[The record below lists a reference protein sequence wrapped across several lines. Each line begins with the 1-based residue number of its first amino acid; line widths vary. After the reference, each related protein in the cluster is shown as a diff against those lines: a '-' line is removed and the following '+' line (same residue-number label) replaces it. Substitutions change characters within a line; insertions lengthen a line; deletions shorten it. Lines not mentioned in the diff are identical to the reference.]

1 MASSASE
8 RGDCVTFS
16 VRLPKIPDLPEAADA
31 NDTEGCIQCQLGSKL
46 VLFITGEC
54 HWMCDYCPLS
64 ENRREIDWMFA
75 NERRVEVG
83 DWDAVIEE
91 ARAMNATGAG
101 ITGGDPVMARERVL
115 EACRRLKAEFGTG
128 FHLHMYTSIPFRPA
142 WAAEFAE
149 AGLDEIRFHFLDL
162 KPEKYSET
170 MAACV
175 EAGML
180 TGVEIP
186 CEPDKEEELMELLE
200 TMRDMPVQFLNLNE
214 LEITVGNH
222 DNMEVRGFNLSDEIT
237 AGAAGSAEVA
247 TRMRDRVMAAQIGSP
262 APFDGVTRE
271 PYGYHLKFCT
281 ATYKDS
287 GQLRRRF
294 LRRGEHTISPHEI
307 LTEDGT
313 LVFGAID
320 CEAGDAADWIEEIHE
335 ETGLPRRFILFDE
348 ENGRIELPLSMA
360 EELVGAIDAPIAL
373 VEVHP
378 THERLEMTVVY
389 LNEDVGKE
397 QFDEPTE

>member
-1 MASSASE
+1 M
-8 RGDCVTFS
+8 TFS
-16 VRLPKIPDLPEAADA
+16 VRLPNVPDLPEPAIAD
-31 NDTEGCIQCQLGSKL
+31 DTEGCIQCQMGSKL
-46 VLFITGEC
+46 VLFITGHC

-75 NERRVEVG
+75 NERRVEIG

-115 EACRRLKAEFGTG
+115 EACKILKNEFGDD
-128 FHLHMYTSIPFRPA
+128 FHLHMYTSIPFKA
-142 WAAEFAE
+142 EWANDFAE

-162 KPEKYSET
+162 ESEKYTET

-175 EAGML
+175 ESGML

-186 CEPDKEEELMELLE
+186 CEPDKENELMQLLE

-222 DNMEVRGFNLSDEIT
+222 DNMELRGFNLSDEIT
-237 AGAAGSAEVA
+237 AGAAGSGELA
-247 TRMRDRVMAAQIGSP
+247 TRMRDRVMAASIGAADP
-262 APFDGVTRE
+262 EDGTVRE
-271 PYGYHLKFCT
+271 PYPYHLKFCT

-294 LRRGEHTISPHEI
+294 IRRGEHTISPHEI

-313 LVFGAID
+313 LLFGAVD
-320 CEAGDAADWIEEIHE
+320 CSLEDSEEWIEEIHT
-335 ETGLPRRFILFDE
+335 ETGLPRRFMLYDSDNE
-348 ENGRIELPLSMA
+348 RIELPLSMA
-360 EELVGAIDAPIAL
+360 EELVGEIEAPISL

-389 LNEDVGKE
+389 LNR
-397 QFDEPTE
+397 

>member
-1 MASSASE
+1 M
-8 RGDCVTFS
+8 TFS
-16 VRLPKIPDLPEAADA
+16 VRLPNVPDLPEPAIAD
-31 NDTEGCIQCQLGSKL
+31 DTEGCIQCQMGSKL
-46 VLFITGEC
+46 VLFITGHC

-75 NERRVEVG
+75 NERRVEIG

-115 EACRRLKAEFGTG
+115 EACKILKNEFGDD
-128 FHLHMYTSIPFRPA
+128 FHIHMYTSIPFKA
-142 WAAEFAE
+142 EWAKDFAE

-162 KPEKYSET
+162 ESEKYTET

-175 EAGML
+175 ESGML

-186 CEPDKEEELMELLE
+186 CEPDKENELMELLE

-237 AGAAGSAEVA
+237 AGAAGSGELA
-247 TRMRDRVMAAQIGSP
+247 TRMRDRVMAASIGAADP
-262 APFDGVTRE
+262 EDGTVRE
-271 PYGYHLKFCT
+271 PYPYHLKYCT

-294 LRRGEHTISPHEI
+294 IRRGEHTISPHEI

-313 LVFGAID
+313 LLFGAID
-320 CEAGDAADWIEEIHE
+320 CAQEESDDWIDEIHS
-335 ETGLPRRFILFDE
+335 ETGLPKRFMLYDSDNE
-348 ENGRIELPLSMA
+348 RIELPLSMA
-360 EELVGAIDAPIAL
+360 EELVGEIEAPISL

-389 LNEDVGKE
+389 LNR
-397 QFDEPTE
+397 

>member
-1 MASSASE
+1 M
-8 RGDCVTFS
+8 TFS
-16 VRLPKIPDLPEAADA
+16 VRLPNVPDLPEPAIAD
-31 NDTEGCIQCQLGSKL
+31 DTEGCIQCQMGSKL
-46 VLFITGEC
+46 VLFITGHC

-75 NERRVEVG
+75 NERRVDIG

-115 EACRRLKAEFGTG
+115 EACKILKNEFGND
-128 FHLHMYTSIPFRPA
+128 FHLHMYTSIPFKA
-142 WAAEFAE
+142 EWAQDFAE
-149 AGLDEIRFHFLDL
+149 AGLDEIRFHFLNL
-162 KPEKYSET
+162 ESEKYTET

-175 EAGML
+175 ESGML

-186 CEPDKEEELMELLE
+186 CEPDKENELMQLLE

-222 DNMEVRGFNLSDEIT
+222 DNMELRGFNLSDEIT
-237 AGAAGSAEVA
+237 AGAAGSGELA
-247 TRMRDRVMAAQIGSP
+247 TRMRDRVMAASIG
-262 APFDGVTRE
+262 APDPEEGTVRE
-271 PYGYHLKFCT
+271 PYPYHLKFCT

-294 LRRGEHTISPHEI
+294 IRRGEHTISPHEI

-313 LVFGAID
+313 LLFGAVD
-320 CEAGDAADWIEEIHE
+320 CSMEDSEEWIEEIHT
-335 ETGLPRRFILFDE
+335 ETGLPRRFMLYDT
-348 ENGRIELPLSMA
+348 ENERIELPLSMA
-360 EELVGAIDAPIAL
+360 EELVGEIDAPISL

-389 LNEDVGKE
+389 LNR
-397 QFDEPTE
+397 

>member
-1 MASSASE
+1 M
-8 RGDCVTFS
+8 TFS
-16 VRLPKIPDLPEAADA
+16 VRLPNVPDLPEPAIAD
-31 NDTEGCIQCQLGSKL
+31 DTEGCIQCQMGSKL
-46 VLFITGEC
+46 VLFITGHC

-75 NERRVEVG
+75 NERRVEIG

-115 EACRRLKAEFGTG
+115 EACKILKNEFGND
-128 FHLHMYTSIPFRPA
+128 FHLHMYTSIPFKA
-142 WAAEFAE
+142 EWAQDFAE

-162 KPEKYSET
+162 ESEKYTET

-175 EAGML
+175 ESGIL

-186 CEPDKEEELMELLE
+186 CEPDKENELMELLE

-222 DNMEVRGFNLSDEIT
+222 DNMELRGFNLSDEIT
-237 AGAAGSAEVA
+237 AGAAGSGELA
-247 TRMRDRVMAAQIGSP
+247 TRMRDRVMAASIGAADP
-262 APFDGVTRE
+262 EEGTVRE
-271 PYGYHLKFCT
+271 PYPYHLKFCT

-294 LRRGEHTISPHEI
+294 IRRGEHTISPHEI

-313 LVFGAID
+313 LLFGAID
-320 CEAGDAADWIEEIHE
+320 CAQEESDDWIDEIHS
-335 ETGLPRRFILFDE
+335 ETGLPKRFMLYDSDNE
-348 ENGRIELPLSMA
+348 RIELPLSMA
-360 EELVGAIDAPIAL
+360 EELVGEIDAPISL

-389 LNEDVGKE
+389 LNR
-397 QFDEPTE
+397 

>member
-1 MASSASE
+1 M
-8 RGDCVTFS
+8 TFS
-16 VRLPKIPDLPEAADA
+16 VRLPNVPDLPEPAIAD
-31 NDTEGCIQCQLGSKL
+31 DTEGCIQCQMGSKL
-46 VLFITGEC
+46 VLFITGHC

-75 NERRVEVG
+75 NERRVEIG

-115 EACRRLKAEFGTG
+115 QACKILKNEFGDD
-128 FHLHMYTSIPFRPA
+128 FHLHMYTSIPFKA
-142 WAAEFAE
+142 EWARDFAE

-162 KPEKYSET
+162 ESEKYTET
-170 MAACV
+170 MSACV
-175 EAGML
+175 ESGML

-186 CEPDKEEELMELLE
+186 CEPDKENELMQLLE

-237 AGAAGSAEVA
+237 AGAAGSGELA
-247 TRMRDRVMAAQIGSP
+247 TRMRDRVMAASIG
-262 APFDGVTRE
+262 APDPEDGTVRE
-271 PYGYHLKFCT
+271 PYPYHLKFCT

-294 LRRGEHTISPHEI
+294 IRRGEHTISPHEI

-313 LVFGAID
+313 LLFGAVD
-320 CEAGDAADWIEEIHE
+320 CSLEDSEEWIEEIHT
-335 ETGLPRRFILFDE
+335 ETGLPRRFMLYDSDNE
-348 ENGRIELPLSMA
+348 RIELPLSMA
-360 EELVGAIDAPIAL
+360 EELVGEIEAPISL

-389 LNEDVGKE
+389 LNR
-397 QFDEPTE
+397 

>member
-1 MASSASE
+1 M
-8 RGDCVTFS
+8 TFS
-16 VRLPKIPDLPEAADA
+16 VRLPNVPDLPEPAIAE
-31 NDTEGCIQCQLGSKL
+31 DTEGCIQCQMGSKL
-46 VLFITGEC
+46 VLFITGHC

-75 NERRVEVG
+75 NERRVDIG
-83 DWDAVIEE
+83 DWQAVIEE

-101 ITGGDPVMARERVL
+101 ITGGDPVMARDRVL
-115 EACRRLKAEFGTG
+115 EACKILKNEFGND
-128 FHLHMYTSIPFRPA
+128 FHLHMYTSIPFKA
-142 WAAEFAE
+142 EWANDFAE
-149 AGLDEIRFHFLDL
+149 AGLDEIRFHFLDM
-162 KPEKYSET
+162 ESQKYTQT

-175 EAGML
+175 ESGML

-186 CEPDKEEELMELLE
+186 CEPDKENELMELLE

-237 AGAAGSAEVA
+237 AGAAGSGELA
-247 TRMRDRVMAAQIGSP
+247 TRMRDRVMAASIG
-262 APFDGVTRE
+262 APDPEEGTVRE
-271 PYGYHLKFCT
+271 PYPYHLKFCT

-294 LRRGEHTISPHEI
+294 IRRGEHTISPHEI

-313 LVFGAID
+313 LLFGAVD
-320 CEAGDAADWIEEIHE
+320 CSMEDSEEWIEEIHT
-335 ETGLPRRFILFDE
+335 ETGLPRRFMLYDS
-348 ENGRIELPLSMA
+348 ENERIELPLSMA
-360 EELVGAIDAPIAL
+360 EELVGEIEAPISL

-389 LNEDVGKE
+389 LNR
-397 QFDEPTE
+397 

>member
-1 MASSASE
+1 M
-8 RGDCVTFS
+8 TFS
-16 VRLPKIPDLPEAADA
+16 VRLPNVPDLPEPAIAD
-31 NDTEGCIQCQLGSKL
+31 DTEGCIQCQMGSKL
-46 VLFITGEC
+46 VLFITGHC

-75 NERRVEVG
+75 NERRVEIG

-115 EACRRLKAEFGTG
+115 EACKILKNEFGDN
-128 FHLHMYTSIPFRPA
+128 FHLHMYTSIPFKA
-142 WAAEFAE
+142 EWAKDFAE

-162 KPEKYSET
+162 ESEKYTET

-175 EAGML
+175 ESGML

-186 CEPDKEEELMELLE
+186 CEPDKENELMDLLE

-222 DNMEVRGFNLSDEIT
+222 DNMELRGFNLSDEIT
-237 AGAAGSAEVA
+237 AGAAGSGELA
-247 TRMRDRVMAAQIGSP
+247 TRMRDRVMAASIG
-262 APFDGVTRE
+262 APDPEEGTVRK
-271 PYGYHLKFCT
+271 PYPYHLKFCT

-294 LRRGEHTISPHEI
+294 IRRGEHTISPHEI

-313 LVFGAID
+313 LLFGAVD
-320 CEAGDAADWIEEIHE
+320 CSLEDSEEWIEEIHT
-335 ETGLPRRFILFDE
+335 ETGLPRRFMLYDS
-348 ENGRIELPLSMA
+348 ENERIELPLSMA
-360 EELVGAIDAPIAL
+360 EELVGEIDAPISL

-389 LNEDVGKE
+389 LNR
-397 QFDEPTE
+397 

>member
-1 MASSASE
+1 M
-8 RGDCVTFS
+8 TFS
-16 VRLPKIPDLPEAADA
+16 VRLPNVPDLPEPAIAD
-31 NDTEGCIQCQLGSKL
+31 DTEGCIQCQMGSKL
-46 VLFITGEC
+46 VLFITGHC

-75 NERRVEVG
+75 NERRVDIG

-115 EACRRLKAEFGTG
+115 EACKILKNEFGND
-128 FHLHMYTSIPFRPA
+128 FHLHMYTSIPFKA
-142 WAAEFAE
+142 EWAQDFAE

-162 KPEKYSET
+162 ESEKYTET
-170 MAACV
+170 MVACV
-175 EAGML
+175 ESGML

-186 CEPDKEEELMELLE
+186 CEPDKENELMELLE

-222 DNMEVRGFNLSDEIT
+222 DNMELRGFNLSDEIT
-237 AGAAGSAEVA
+237 AGAAGSGELA
-247 TRMRDRVMAAQIGSP
+247 TRMRDRVMAASIGAADP
-262 APFDGVTRE
+262 EDGTVRE
-271 PYGYHLKFCT
+271 PYPYHLKFCT

-294 LRRGEHTISPHEI
+294 IRRGEHTISPHEI

-313 LVFGAID
+313 LLFGAVD
-320 CEAGDAADWIEEIHE
+320 CSLEDSEEWIEEIHT
-335 ETGLPRRFILFDE
+335 ETGLPRRFMLYDSDNE
-348 ENGRIELPLSMA
+348 RIELPLSMA
-360 EELVGAIDAPIAL
+360 EELVGEIEAPISL

-389 LNEDVGKE
+389 LNR
-397 QFDEPTE
+397 

>member
-1 MASSASE
+1 M
-8 RGDCVTFS
+8 TFS
-16 VRLPKIPDLPEAADA
+16 VRLPNVPDLPEPAIAE
-31 NDTEGCIQCQLGSKL
+31 DTEGCIQCQMGSKL
-46 VLFITGEC
+46 VLFITGHC

-75 NERRVEVG
+75 NERRVDIG
-83 DWDAVIEE
+83 DWQAVIEE

-101 ITGGDPVMARERVL
+101 ITGGDPVMARDRVL
-115 EACRRLKAEFGTG
+115 EACKILKNEFGDD
-128 FHLHMYTSIPFRPA
+128 FHLHMYTSIPFKA
-142 WAAEFAE
+142 EWANDFAE
-149 AGLDEIRFHFLDL
+149 AGLDEIRFHFLDMES
-162 KPEKYSET
+162 EKYTQT

-175 EAGML
+175 ESGML

-186 CEPDKEEELMELLE
+186 CEPDKEDELMELLE

-237 AGAAGSAEVA
+237 AGAAGSGELA
-247 TRMRDRVMAAQIGSP
+247 TRMRDRVMAASIGAADP
-262 APFDGVTRE
+262 EDGTVRE
-271 PYGYHLKFCT
+271 PYPYHLKFCT

-294 LRRGEHTISPHEI
+294 IRRGEHTISPHEI

-313 LVFGAID
+313 LLFGAVD
-320 CEAGDAADWIEEIHE
+320 CSQEDSEGWIEEIHT
-335 ETGLPRRFILFDE
+335 ETGLPRRFMLYDS
-348 ENGRIELPLSMA
+348 ENERIELPLSMA
-360 EELVGAIDAPIAL
+360 EELVGDIDAPISL

-389 LNEDVGKE
+389 LNR
-397 QFDEPTE
+397 

>member
-1 MASSASE
+1 M
-8 RGDCVTFS
+8 TFS
-16 VRLPKIPDLPEAADA
+16 VRLPNVPDLPEPAIAD
-31 NDTEGCIQCQLGSKL
+31 DTEGCIQCQMGSKL
-46 VLFITGEC
+46 VLFITGHC

-75 NERRVEVG
+75 NERRVEIG

-115 EACRRLKAEFGTG
+115 EACKILKNEFGND
-128 FHLHMYTSIPFRPA
+128 FHLHMYTSIPFKA
-142 WAAEFAE
+142 DWANDFAE

-162 KPEKYSET
+162 ESEKYTET
-170 MAACV
+170 MAACI
-175 EAGML
+175 ESGML

-186 CEPDKEEELMELLE
+186 CEPDKENELMQLLE

-222 DNMEVRGFNLSDEIT
+222 DNMELRGFNLSDEIT
-237 AGAAGSAEVA
+237 AGAAGSGELA
-247 TRMRDRVMAAQIGSP
+247 TRMRDRVMAASIGAADP
-262 APFDGVTRE
+262 EDGTVRE
-271 PYGYHLKFCT
+271 PYPYHLKFCT

-294 LRRGEHTISPHEI
+294 IRRGEHTISPHEI

-313 LVFGAID
+313 LLFGAVD
-320 CEAGDAADWIEEIHE
+320 CSMEDSEEWIEEIHT
-335 ETGLPRRFILFDE
+335 ETGLPRRFMLYDS
-348 ENGRIELPLSMA
+348 ENERIELPLSMA
-360 EELVGAIDAPIAL
+360 EELVGEIEAPISL

-389 LNEDVGKE
+389 LNR
-397 QFDEPTE
+397 

>member
-1 MASSASE
+1 M
-8 RGDCVTFS
+8 TFS
-16 VRLPKIPDLPEAADA
+16 VRLPNVPDLPEAAIAD
-31 NDTEGCIQCQLGSKL
+31 DTEGCIQCQMGSKL
-46 VLFITGEC
+46 VLFITGHC

-75 NERRVEVG
+75 NERRVDIG
-83 DWDAVIEE
+83 DWQAVIEE

-115 EACRRLKAEFGTG
+115 EACKILKNEFGND
-128 FHLHMYTSIPFRPA
+128 FHLHMYTSIPFKTE
-142 WAAEFAE
+142 WATDFAE

-162 KPEKYSET
+162 KSEKYTET
-170 MAACV
+170 MAACI
-175 EAGML
+175 ESGML

-186 CEPDKEEELMELLE
+186 CEPDKENELMELLE

-237 AGAAGSAEVA
+237 AGAAGSGELA
-247 TRMRDRVMAAQIGSP
+247 TRMRDRVMAASIGAADP
-262 APFDGVTRE
+262 EDGTVRE
-271 PYGYHLKFCT
+271 PYPYHLKFCT

-294 LRRGEHTISPHEI
+294 IRRGEHTISPHEI

-313 LVFGAID
+313 LLFGAID
-320 CEAGDAADWIEEIHE
+320 CEQEDSESWIEEIHT
-335 ETGLPRRFILFDE
+335 ETGLPRRFMLYDSKNE
-348 ENGRIELPLSMA
+348 RIELPLSIA
-360 EELVGAIDAPIAL
+360 EELVDEIDAPICL

-389 LNEDVGKE
+389 LNR
-397 QFDEPTE
+397 

>member
-1 MASSASE
+1 M
-8 RGDCVTFS
+8 TFS
-16 VRLPKIPDLPEAADA
+16 VRLPNVPDLPEPAIAD
-31 NDTEGCIQCQLGSKL
+31 DTEGCIQCQMGSKL
-46 VLFITGEC
+46 VLFITGHC

-75 NERRVEVG
+75 NERRVEIG

-115 EACRRLKAEFGTG
+115 ESCKILKNEFGND
-128 FHLHMYTSIPFRPA
+128 FHLHMYTSIPFKA
-142 WAAEFAE
+142 EWAKDFAE

-162 KPEKYSET
+162 ESEKYTET

-175 EAGML
+175 ESGML

-186 CEPDKEEELMELLE
+186 CEPDKENELMQLLE

-222 DNMEVRGFNLSDEIT
+222 DNMELRGFNLSDEIT
-237 AGAAGSAEVA
+237 AGAAGSGELA
-247 TRMRDRVMAAQIGSP
+247 TRMRDRVMAASIG
-262 APFDGVTRE
+262 APDPEEGTVRE
-271 PYGYHLKFCT
+271 PYPYHLKFCT

-294 LRRGEHTISPHEI
+294 IRRGEHTISPHEI

-313 LVFGAID
+313 LLFGAVD
-320 CEAGDAADWIEEIHE
+320 CSLEDSEEWIEEIHT
-335 ETGLPRRFILFDE
+335 ETGLPRRFMLYDSDNE
-348 ENGRIELPLSMA
+348 RIELPLSMA
-360 EELVGAIDAPIAL
+360 EELVGEIEAPISL

-389 LNEDVGKE
+389 LNR
-397 QFDEPTE
+397 

>member
-1 MASSASE
+1 M
-8 RGDCVTFS
+8 TFS
-16 VRLPKIPDLPEAADA
+16 VRLPNVPDLPEPAIAE
-31 NDTEGCIQCQLGSKL
+31 DTEGCIQCQMGSKL
-46 VLFITGEC
+46 VLFITGHC

-75 NERRVEVG
+75 NERRVDIG
-83 DWDAVIEE
+83 DWQAVIEE

-101 ITGGDPVMARERVL
+101 ITGGDPVMARDRVL
-115 EACRRLKAEFGTG
+115 EACKILKNEFGND
-128 FHLHMYTSIPFRPA
+128 FHLHMYTSIPFKA
-142 WAAEFAE
+142 EWANDFAE

-162 KPEKYSET
+162 ESEKYTET

-175 EAGML
+175 ESGML

-186 CEPDKEEELMELLE
+186 CEPDKENELMELLE

-237 AGAAGSAEVA
+237 AGAAGSGELA
-247 TRMRDRVMAAQIGSP
+247 TRMRDRVMAASIGAADP
-262 APFDGVTRE
+262 EDGAVRE
-271 PYGYHLKFCT
+271 PYPYHLKFCT

-294 LRRGEHTISPHEI
+294 IRRGEHTISPHEI

-313 LVFGAID
+313 LLFGAVD
-320 CEAGDAADWIEEIHE
+320 CSQEDSEGWIEEIHT
-335 ETGLPRRFILFDE
+335 ETGLPRRFMLYDS
-348 ENGRIELPLSMA
+348 ENERIELPLSMA
-360 EELVGAIDAPIAL
+360 EELVGEIDAPISL

-389 LNEDVGKE
+389 LNR
-397 QFDEPTE
+397 

>member
-1 MASSASE
+1 M
-8 RGDCVTFS
+8 TFS
-16 VRLPKIPDLPEAADA
+16 VRLPNVPDLPEPAIAD
-31 NDTEGCIQCQLGSKL
+31 DTEGCIQCQMGSKL
-46 VLFITGEC
+46 VLFITGHC

-75 NERRVEVG
+75 NERRVEIG

-115 EACRRLKAEFGTG
+115 EACKILKNEFGDD
-128 FHLHMYTSIPFRPA
+128 FHIHMYTSIPFKA
-142 WAAEFAE
+142 EWAKDFAE

-162 KPEKYSET
+162 ESEKYTET

-175 EAGML
+175 ESGML

-186 CEPDKEEELMELLE
+186 CEPDKENELMELLE
-200 TMRDMPVQFLNLNE
+200 TMRSMPVQFLNLNE

-222 DNMEVRGFNLSDEIT
+222 NNMELRGFNLSDEIT
-237 AGAAGSAEVA
+237 AGAAGSGELA
-247 TRMRDRVMAAQIGSP
+247 TRMRDRVMAASIG
-262 APFDGVTRE
+262 APDPEEGTVRE
-271 PYGYHLKFCT
+271 PYPYHLKFCT

-294 LRRGEHTISPHEI
+294 IRRGEHTISPHEI

-313 LVFGAID
+313 LLFGAVD
-320 CEAGDAADWIEEIHE
+320 CSPEDSEDWIEEIHT
-335 ETGLPRRFILFDE
+335 ETGLPRRFMLYDS
-348 ENGRIELPLSMA
+348 ENERIELPLSMA
-360 EELVGAIDAPIAL
+360 EELVGEIEAPISL

-389 LNEDVGKE
+389 LNR
-397 QFDEPTE
+397 

>member
-1 MASSASE
+1 M
-8 RGDCVTFS
+8 TFS
-16 VRLPKIPDLPEAADA
+16 VRLPNVPDLPEPAIAE
-31 NDTEGCIQCQLGSKL
+31 DTEGCIQCQMGSKL
-46 VLFITGEC
+46 VLFITGHC

-75 NERRVEVG
+75 NERRVDIG
-83 DWDAVIEE
+83 DWQAVIEE

-101 ITGGDPVMARERVL
+101 ITGGDPVMARDRVL
-115 EACRRLKAEFGTG
+115 EACKILKNEFGDD
-128 FHLHMYTSIPFRPA
+128 FHLHMYTSIPFKA
-142 WAAEFAE
+142 EWANDFAE
-149 AGLDEIRFHFLDL
+149 AGLDEIRFHFLDM
-162 KPEKYSET
+162 ESQKYTQT

-175 EAGML
+175 ESGML

-186 CEPDKEEELMELLE
+186 CEPDKENELMELLE

-237 AGAAGSAEVA
+237 AGAAGSGELA
-247 TRMRDRVMAAQIGSP
+247 TRMRDRVMAASIGAADP
-262 APFDGVTRE
+262 EDGAVRE
-271 PYGYHLKFCT
+271 PYPYHLKFCT

-294 LRRGEHTISPHEI
+294 IRRGEHTISPHEI

-313 LVFGAID
+313 LLFGAVD
-320 CEAGDAADWIEEIHE
+320 CSQEDSEGWIEEIHT
-335 ETGLPRRFILFDE
+335 ETGLPRRFMLYDS
-348 ENGRIELPLSMA
+348 ENERIELPLSMA
-360 EELVGAIDAPIAL
+360 EELVGEIDAPISL

-389 LNEDVGKE
+389 LNR
-397 QFDEPTE
+397 

>member
-1 MASSASE
+1 M
-8 RGDCVTFS
+8 TFS
-16 VRLPKIPDLPEAADA
+16 VRLPNVPDLPEPAIAE
-31 NDTEGCIQCQLGSKL
+31 DTEGCIQCQMGSKL
-46 VLFITGEC
+46 VLFITGHC

-75 NERRVEVG
+75 NERRVDIG
-83 DWDAVIEE
+83 DWQAVIEE

-101 ITGGDPVMARERVL
+101 ITGGDPVMARDRVL
-115 EACRRLKAEFGTG
+115 EACKILKNEFGND
-128 FHLHMYTSIPFRPA
+128 FHLHMYTSIPFKA
-142 WAAEFAE
+142 EWANDFAE
-149 AGLDEIRFHFLDL
+149 AGLDEIRFHFLDM
-162 KPEKYSET
+162 ESQKYTQT

-175 EAGML
+175 ESGML

-186 CEPDKEEELMELLE
+186 CEPDKENELMELLE

-237 AGAAGSAEVA
+237 AGAAGSGELA
-247 TRMRDRVMAAQIGSP
+247 TRMRDRVMAASIGAADP
-262 APFDGVTRE
+262 EDGAVRE
-271 PYGYHLKFCT
+271 PYPYHLKFCT

-294 LRRGEHTISPHEI
+294 IRRGEHTISPHEI

-313 LVFGAID
+313 LLFGAVD
-320 CEAGDAADWIEEIHE
+320 CSQEDSEGWIEEIHT
-335 ETGLPRRFILFDE
+335 ETGLPRRFMLYDS
-348 ENGRIELPLSMA
+348 ENERIELPLSMA
-360 EELVGAIDAPIAL
+360 EELVGEIDAPISL

-378 THERLEMTVVY
+378 THERLDMTVVY
-389 LNEDVGKE
+389 LNR
-397 QFDEPTE
+397 

>member
-1 MASSASE
+1 M
-8 RGDCVTFS
+8 TFS
-16 VRLPKIPDLPEAADA
+16 VRLPNVPDLPEAAIAD
-31 NDTEGCIQCQLGSKL
+31 DTEGCIQCQMGSKL
-46 VLFITGEC
+46 VLFITGHC

-75 NERRVEVG
+75 NERRVDIG
-83 DWDAVIEE
+83 DWQAVIEE

-115 EACRRLKAEFGTG
+115 EACKILKNEFGND
-128 FHLHMYTSIPFRPA
+128 FHLHMYTSIPFKTE
-142 WAAEFAE
+142 WATDFAE

-162 KPEKYSET
+162 KSEKYTET
-170 MAACV
+170 MAACI
-175 EAGML
+175 ESGML

-186 CEPDKEEELMELLE
+186 CEPDKENELMELLE

-237 AGAAGSAEVA
+237 AGAAGSGELA
-247 TRMRDRVMAAQIGSP
+247 TRMRDRVMAASIGAADP
-262 APFDGVTRE
+262 EDGTVRE
-271 PYGYHLKFCT
+271 PYPYHLKFCT

-294 LRRGEHTISPHEI
+294 IRRGEHTISPYEI

-313 LVFGAID
+313 LLFGAID
-320 CEAGDAADWIEEIHE
+320 CEQEDSESWIEEIHT
-335 ETGLPRRFILFDE
+335 ETGLPRRFMLYDS
-348 ENGRIELPLSMA
+348 ENERIELPLSIA
-360 EELVGAIDAPIAL
+360 EELVDEIDAPICL

-389 LNEDVGKE
+389 LNR
-397 QFDEPTE
+397 

>member
-1 MASSASE
+1 M
-8 RGDCVTFS
+8 TFS
-16 VRLPKIPDLPEAADA
+16 VRLPNVPDLPEPAIAD
-31 NDTEGCIQCQLGSKL
+31 DTEGCIQCQMGSKL
-46 VLFITGEC
+46 VLFITGHC

-75 NERRVEVG
+75 NERRVEIG

-115 EACRRLKAEFGTG
+115 EACKILKNEFGED
-128 FHLHMYTSIPFRPA
+128 FHLHMYTSIPFKA
-142 WAAEFAE
+142 EWAKDFAE

-162 KPEKYSET
+162 ESEKYTET
-170 MAACV
+170 MAACI
-175 EAGML
+175 ESGML

-186 CEPDKEEELMELLE
+186 CEPDKENELMQLLE

-222 DNMEVRGFNLSDEIT
+222 DNMELRGFNLSDEIT
-237 AGAAGSAEVA
+237 AGAAGSGELA
-247 TRMRDRVMAAQIGSP
+247 TRMRDRVMAASIGAADP
-262 APFDGVTRE
+262 EDGTVRE
-271 PYGYHLKFCT
+271 PYPYHLKFCT

-294 LRRGEHTISPHEI
+294 IRRGEHTISPHEI

-313 LVFGAID
+313 LLFGAVD
-320 CEAGDAADWIEEIHE
+320 CSLEDSEEWIEEIHT
-335 ETGLPRRFILFDE
+335 ETGLPRRFMLYDSDNE
-348 ENGRIELPLSMA
+348 RIELPLSMA
-360 EELVGAIDAPIAL
+360 EELVGEIEAPISL

-389 LNEDVGKE
+389 LNR
-397 QFDEPTE
+397 

>member
-1 MASSASE
+1 M
-8 RGDCVTFS
+8 TFS
-16 VRLPKIPDLPEAADA
+16 VRLPNVPDLPEPAIAD
-31 NDTEGCIQCQLGSKL
+31 DTEGCIQCQMGSKL
-46 VLFITGEC
+46 VLFITGHC

-75 NERRVEVG
+75 NERRVEIG

-115 EACRRLKAEFGTG
+115 EACKILKNEFGDD
-128 FHLHMYTSIPFRPA
+128 FHLHMYTSIPFKA
-142 WAAEFAE
+142 EWANDFAE

-162 KPEKYSET
+162 ESEKYTET

-175 EAGML
+175 ESGML

-186 CEPDKEEELMELLE
+186 CEPDKEIELMELLE

-222 DNMEVRGFNLSDEIT
+222 DNMELRGFNLSDEIT
-237 AGAAGSAEVA
+237 AGAAGSGELA
-247 TRMRDRVMAAQIGSP
+247 TRMRDRVIAASIG
-262 APFDGVTRE
+262 APDPEGGKVRE
-271 PYGYHLKFCT
+271 PYPYHLKFCT

-294 LRRGEHTISPHEI
+294 IRRGEHTISAHEI

-313 LVFGAID
+313 LLFGAVD
-320 CEAGDAADWIEEIHE
+320 CSLEDSEDWIEEIHT
-335 ETGLPRRFILFDE
+335 ETGLPRRFMLYDS
-348 ENGRIELPLSMA
+348 ENERIELPLSMA
-360 EELVGAIDAPIAL
+360 EELVGEIEAPISL

-389 LNEDVGKE
+389 LNR
-397 QFDEPTE
+397 